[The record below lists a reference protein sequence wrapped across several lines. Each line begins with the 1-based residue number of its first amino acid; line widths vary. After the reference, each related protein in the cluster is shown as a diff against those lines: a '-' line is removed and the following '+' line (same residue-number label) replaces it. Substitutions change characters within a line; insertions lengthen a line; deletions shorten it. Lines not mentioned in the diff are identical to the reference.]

1 MLPGSLKIEAGDRQ
15 VRQFGAIAAV
25 ALPAVGWWWG
35 GGAGWIAVLA
45 AVGVT
50 VAAAAWAAPWSVR
63 PIYVGLT
70 CLTAPIGMVVG
81 EIILLAIYGLLFVP
95 LGLAFR
101 LVGRDP
107 LECRR
112 DPGADSY
119 FRRLEGPRPAASY
132 YRQW

>member
-1 MLPGSLKIEAGDRQ
+1 MLPGLFKLEASDRQ
-15 VRQFGAIAAV
+15 LRQFGAIALV

-35 GGAGWIAVLA
+35 GGSGWIAALAALGAVLA
-45 AVGVT
+45 
-50 VAAAAWAAPWSVR
+50 VAARVAPWAVR
-63 PIYVGLT
+63 PLYLGLT

-81 EIILLAIYGLLFVP
+81 ELILLAIYCLLFVP

-107 LECRR
+107 LEWRR
-112 DPGADSY
+112 DAVATSY
-119 FRRLEGPRPAASY
+119 WRRLDGPRPAASY